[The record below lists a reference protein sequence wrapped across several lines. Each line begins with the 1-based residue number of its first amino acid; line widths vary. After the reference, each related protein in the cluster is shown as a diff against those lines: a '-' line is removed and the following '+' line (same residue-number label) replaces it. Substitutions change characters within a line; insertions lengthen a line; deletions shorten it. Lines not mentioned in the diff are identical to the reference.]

1 MHAGDLA
8 GKHTLIAGEASMT
21 CRTSGGVGDGVSE
34 GAVVQLDGIQVT
46 CGLAAPVLCQVSAC
60 YVLGGRVH
68 QRVDLGVRVHALV
81 GCICLRRAST
91 WTLAGARRVMA
102 SWLWRP

>member
-60 YVLGGRVH
+60 YVLGGCTNESTLASACTRWLGAFVCGEH
-68 QRVDLGVRVHALV
+68 QRGRLRVRA
-81 GCICLRRAST
+81 A
-91 WTLAGARRVMA
+91 
-102 SWLWRP
+102 